1 MRYFRHDKT
10 GNIYILL
17 HIAEECTNGSEG
29 IQIAVYRYKEED
41 NGKVYTRRLSEFY
54 EKFTEV

>member
-1 MRYFRHDKT
+1 MRYFIHNKT
-10 GNIYILL
+10 GNIYILI

-29 IQIAVYRYKEED
+29 IPVAVYRYKEED
-41 NGKVYTRRLSEFY
+41 NGKVYTRLLSEFY